1 MVGRMMVV
9 SNTVPSMVMMV
20 VSAMFVGHE
29 YLLRTDPKGWTMVQS
44 QAAQSFMVRFER
56 GRLG

>member
-1 MVGRMMVV
+1 MVGRMMLV
-9 SNTVPSMVMMV
+9 SSTVPRMVMMV
-20 VSAMFVGHE
+20 VGAMFVGHD

-44 QAAQSFMVRFER
+44 QAAQSFIRLER